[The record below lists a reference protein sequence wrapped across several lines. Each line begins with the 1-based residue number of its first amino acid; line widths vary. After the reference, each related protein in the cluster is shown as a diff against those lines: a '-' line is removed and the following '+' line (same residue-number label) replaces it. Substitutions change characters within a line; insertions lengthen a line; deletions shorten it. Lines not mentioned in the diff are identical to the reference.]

1 MICIR
6 GELLIMLN
14 CIVLLPL
21 DKAAGGM
28 VTETVA
34 VSRGGM
40 EAGYSAVTPSGSE
53 NTARISRGAVR
64 EKFFNWKEA

>member
-40 EAGYSAVTPSGSE
+40 EAG
-53 NTARISRGAVR
+53 
-64 EKFFNWKEA
+64 